1 STSIS
6 PETDCL
12 SFSFDAKL
20 EMIGVTNK
28 PCCAFAQCC
37 GFLIFGRSFGRDSI
51 SLMTDR
57 KEIASAYADAIVNIC
72 GVRPVTTCSEAK
84 RYTVSVPDAD
94 DRLRVMRTFGYEG
107 GELSVRLNFANIRD
121 ECCRAAFIRGAFLAC
136 GSVTD
141 PKKEYHLELS
151 VGSMN
156 LTNDFIK
163 LFDAYDGSDPE
174 LDFTLIP
181 NRSQRSGMNVIYF
194 NDSTSV
200 EDFLSLTGAQNAA
213 MQVMNAKMYKAHRN
227 NVNRRFNFETANI
240 DRSSR
245 ASEPQIRAIEKIISK
260 KALDELPP
268 DLRRLTE
275 LRADEPALSL
285 RELGEL
291 MDPPLSRTAV
301 NYRLKKI
308 VQFAQTLK

>member
-1 STSIS
+1 M
-6 PETDCL
+6 
-12 SFSFDAKL
+12 SFSFDAKI
-20 EMIGVTNK
+20 EMIGKVNK
-28 PCCAFAQCC
+28 PCCAFAQSC
-37 GFLIFGRSFGRDSI
+37 GFLVFGRTFGRDSI
-51 SLMTDR
+51 SLMTDHE
-57 KEIASAYADAIVNIC
+57 EIAAAYADA
-72 GVRPVTTCSEAK
+72 VRFAAAVEPVTVRSDAG
-84 RYTVSVPDAD
+84 RYNVSVPTAG
-94 DRLRVMRTFGYEG
+94 DRKKVMRAFGYEG
-107 GELSVRLNFANIRD
+107 EEMSVRLNFANIGDR
-121 ECCRAAFIRGAFLAC
+121 CCRAAFIRGAFLAC

-141 PKKEYHLELS
+141 PNKEYHLELS
-151 VGSMN
+151 VGSMG

-174 LDFTLIP
+174 LDFTLVP

-200 EDFLSLTGAQNAA
+200 EDFLALTGAQNAA
-213 MQVMNAKMYKAHRN
+213 MRVMNTKMFKELRN

-240 DRSSR
+240 ERSSR
-245 ASEPQIRAIEKIISK
+245 ASEPQIRAIEKLVARD
-260 KALDELPP
+260 ALDELPP
-268 DLRRLTE
+268 ELRQLAE

-308 VQFAQTLK
+308 VDFANQLD

>member
-1 STSIS
+1 M
-6 PETDCL
+6 E
-12 SFSFDAKL
+12 K
-20 EMIGVTNK
+20 K
-28 PCCAFAQCC
+28 PCCAFAQSC
-37 GFLIFGRSFGRDSI
+37 GFLTFGRSFGCDSI

-57 KEIASAYADAIVNIC
+57 KEIAAAYADAIRSC
-72 GVRPVTTCSEAK
+72 SGVRPVTVCSEAK
-84 RYTVSVPDAD
+84 RYTVSVPSSAD
-94 DRLRVMRTFGYEG
+94 RVRVMRALGYEG
-107 GELSVRLNFANIRD
+107 GEISVRLNFANIRE

-141 PKKEYHLELS
+141 PNKGYHLELS
-151 VGSMN
+151 VGSMG

-174 LDFTLIP
+174 LGFSLVP
-181 NRSQRSGMNVIYF
+181 NRTRRSGMNVIYF

-200 EDFLSLTGAQNAA
+200 EDFLALTGAQNAS
-213 MQVMNAKMYKAHRN
+213 MRVMNAKMFKELRN

-240 DRSSR
+240 ERSSR
-245 ASEPQIRAIEKIISK
+245 ASEPQIKAIEIIAAK
-260 KALDELPP
+260 GAMNELSP
-268 DLRRLTE
+268 DLRRLAE

-285 RELGEL
+285 KELGEM

-308 VQFAQTLK
+308 VQFASSLK